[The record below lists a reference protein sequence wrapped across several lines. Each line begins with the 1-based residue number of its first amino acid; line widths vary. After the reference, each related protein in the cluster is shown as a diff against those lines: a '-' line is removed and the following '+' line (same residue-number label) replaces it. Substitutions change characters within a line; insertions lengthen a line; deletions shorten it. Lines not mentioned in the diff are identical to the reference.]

1 MLVSETIRKRN
12 AYETEKGYFQGFWPQ
27 IHKIC
32 RAGFFRIATFSEH
45 LLPTACQYSMLL
57 PLTKTKSQNIKVIGD
72 KKSVS
77 NLRAN

>member
-1 MLVSETIRKRN
+1 MEHM
-12 AYETEKGYFQGFWPQ
+12 FFWLEIVFAREIKSKIFLPQ
-27 IHKIC
+27 VHKIC